1 MLRVEDFRPD
11 YNWKEKVY
19 DKNRERQVP
28 TSCDDPLFPSLIALA
43 SVSR

>member
-1 MLRVEDFRPD
+1 MLGVEDSRPD
-11 YNWKEKVY
+11 FNWKENVY

-28 TSCDDPLFPSLIALA
+28 TSPDDPLFPCLIALA